1 MITWA
6 TEYWYLC
13 LIALIIG
20 VATGWWIWARYSAAR
35 DDALLEDDTV
45 TRIPAPAP
53 PAPKLEPAKP
63 TIDVAEPVAFTA
75 PVAAAPVA
83 AAPSG
88 NRPTIAAAVGAPDD
102 LELIKG
108 VGPKL
113 NALLISLGVTRFDQ
127 IAAWTTADIEEVD
140 RFLGNFSGRIVR
152 DGWVEQAGY
161 LATGNT
167 AAFTAKYGEIGSEK
181 K

>member
-6 TEYWYLC
+6 IDYWYLC

-20 VATGWWIWARYSAAR
+20 VVTGWWIWAHYRGR
-35 DDALLEDDTV
+35 DAALLDDSTV
-45 TRIPAPAP
+45 TRIPPP
-53 PAPKLEPAKP
+53 VTPAPKLEPVKP

-75 PVAAAPVA
+75 PVAVAEPVA
-83 AAPSG
+83 PAGDRPS
-88 NRPTIAAAVGAPDD
+88 IAAAIGAPDD

-113 NALLISLGVTRFDQ
+113 GALLISLGVTRFDQ
-127 IAAWTTADIEEVD
+127 IAAWTAADVAEVD
-140 RFLGNFSGRIVR
+140 RYLGNFSGRITR
-152 DGWVEQAGY
+152 DSWIEQAKF
-161 LATGNT
+161 LATGDT